1 VLKDTLPIFQYTH
14 QSKSVTSLNVNTVL
28 NDAHNVGVAI
38 SSEASLATMPTPTL

>member
-1 VLKDTLPIFQYTH
+1 
-14 QSKSVTSLNVNTVL
+14 VTSLNVNTVL